1 MKLANAYI
9 AGGKYWEGSAAQ
21 EENMFRRTDCQC
33 SVTTGELGQFDQA
46 GDAYHASF
54 SDLLNAELREA
65 NRGTCKTPRVYLDKT
80 SRVCIRGGENT
91 DNKTKDQDIGYKWLA
106 KEHIFPFYELRAAAI
121 DRRLPDR
128 TLLPFD
134 DEMRKRTRQR
144 IEAQLHTL
152 RAENVKHVVLSAFGC
167 GVFENPAA
175 EIAAWYRSVI
185 SEVWKDFDVIA
196 FAIFAPGY
204 GPDNNFEV
212 FQRVFEEA

>member
-1 MKLANAYI
+1 MQD
-9 AGGKYWEGSAAQ
+9 AACL
-21 EENMFRRTDCQC
+21 F
-33 SVTTGELGQFDQA
+33 GQDVSRL
-46 GDAYHASF
+46 H
-54 SDLLNAELREA
+54 
-65 NRGTCKTPRVYLDKT
+65 PR
-80 SRVCIRGGENT
+80 GENT

-106 KEHIFPFYELRAAAI
+106 KEDIFPFYELRAAAI

-167 GVFENPAA
+167 GAFENPAA
-175 EIAAWYRSVI
+175 EIAALYRSVI
-185 SEVWKDFDVIA
+185 SEMWKDFDVIA

-204 GPDNNFEV
+204 GPDNNFDV